1 MLKIMRKYQRSWIIK
16 VIFGAIIVTFVLFF
30 GYSMTTQ
37 REKPLAQVGPYKIS
51 VQEYWKAYEDQEKF
65 YKMLTKGEL
74 DEKTTKEIKE
84 RVKEDLINKYVLLA
98 RADELGIKASN
109 EEFAEYLNSI
119 DAFKKDGKFNEEQ
132 YRAAL
137 RYQKIEPEKFEESW
151 KRDRIIQKVAVII
164 QDTGTFFNEKDVWT
178 GYVMEKG
185 MVNLSY
191 ALYDPSAF
199 RDKINIGEKELL
211 DIYEREKSAYKSEN
225 IYHFK
230 VLIVDEKSS
239 IKDDAVYMD
248 LLKIKDIETYGKE
261 KGLPAIDLGDM
272 QENDLIKRYQG
283 LKIEDLREMKKKGE
297 ISRVVRSPEGKSY
310 IFQLVDMTEGKYLD
324 KTLALG
330 KIRDKLV
337 GERAKA
343 MAKLAAEA
351 AIKDKSFD
359 ANSETGFIVR
369 NAGGIAGIGEI
380 PRESREV
387 LLLSETKALYEKPLE
402 ISGKYYIFSYKGE
415 QAPDKRE
422 WEKEKESYTEYFT
435 EKNRREFLNSFLN
448 ETRAK
453 MKISVNEKAL

>member
-1 MLKIMRKYQRSWIIK
+1 MLKIMRKYQRSWVIK

-30 GYSMTTQ
+30 GYSMSTQ
-37 REKPLAQVGPYKIS
+37 REKPFAQIGPYKIS
-51 VQEYWKAYEDQEKF
+51 VQEYRKAYEDQEKL
-65 YKMLTKGEL
+65 YRMLTKGEL
-74 DEKTTKEIKE
+74 DEKMAKEIKE
-84 RVKEDLINKYVLLA
+84 KVKEDLINKYVLLA
-98 RADELGIKASN
+98 RADELGIKTSN

-119 DAFKKDGKFNEEQ
+119 EAFKKDGKFNEEQ

-151 KRDRIIQKVAVII
+151 KRDRVIQKVAVII
-164 QDTGTFFNEKDVWT
+164 QDTATFFNEKDVWA

-185 MVNLSY
+185 KVNLSY
-191 ALYDPSAF
+191 ALYDPLTF
-199 RDKINIGEKELL
+199 RDKVSVSENELL

-225 IYHFK
+225 TYRFK
-230 VLIVDEKSS
+230 VLVVDEKSP

-261 KGLPAIDLGDM
+261 KGLSVSDLGDM
-272 QENDLIKRYQG
+272 QENDLIKQYKG

-337 GERAKA
+337 SEKAKA
-343 MAKLAAEA
+343 TAKLAAEA
-351 AIKDKSFD
+351 AIKDKSFN
-359 ANSETGFIVR
+359 ANNETGFIVR
-369 NAGGIAGIGEI
+369 NTASIAGIGEI
-380 PRESREV
+380 PQESREV
-387 LLLSETKALYEKPLE
+387 LSLSDTKTLYEKPLE
-402 ISGKYYIFSYKGE
+402 ISGKYYIFSYKSD
-415 QAPDKRE
+415 QAPDKQE
-422 WEKEKESYTEYFT
+422 WEKEKESYTGYFT
-435 EKNRREFLNSFLN
+435 EKNKREFLNAFLK
-448 ETRAK
+448 ETKAK